1 MKKLQIQELKLK
13 FFLRSFLV
21 LVRVYCFFRQRKNK
35 ERVIAALLLL
45 PALILLVPTYTFALT
60 MIQSFLFQAMLV
72 YGLLSIFWIRK
83 YHYRLAGINF
93 GIYLLLLMKINAPIS
108 TGHQIQQGEET
119 LSVLQFN
126 VLATNEAYEETADRV
141 LQISP
146 DFVSFQEVSGDWA
159 KVLKNRLSAEYP
171 YQRIADRSDGHQGI
185 AVFSKHPLTDI
196 QVLDWDGTT
205 NITGKIQV
213 GEEVINFLSLHTR
226 SPMSK
231 SRWKSRNA
239 HINRAKRYVNEQ
251 AGEFLVL
258 GDFNTVPWDRRL
270 LKFKSSTELIDS
282 RKKLTPTYPT
292 WNPFVAQIPID
303 YIFHSKGI
311 GCGSLDSVDITSDHK
326 AILGTYKV
334 MGS

>member
-1 MKKLQIQELKLK
+1 M
-13 FFLRSFLV
+13 
-21 LVRVYCFFRQRKNK
+21 
-35 ERVIAALLLL
+35 AALLLL

-83 YHYRLAGINF
+83 HHYRLAGINF
-93 GIYLLLLMKINAPIS
+93 SIYLLLLIKVNAPINS
-108 TGHQIQQGEET
+108 GYQIQQGEEN

-126 VLATNEAYEETADRV
+126 VLADNDAYDETANRV

-146 DFVSFQEVSGDWA
+146 DFVSFQEVSEEWA
-159 KVLKNRLSAEYP
+159 KVLKSQLTETYP
-171 YQRIADRSDGHQGI
+171 YYRIAHRQDRHQGI
-185 AVFSKHPLTDI
+185 AVFSKYPLQDL

-205 NITGKIQV
+205 NISGKIKV
-213 GEEVINFLSLHTR
+213 GDEAINFLSLHTR

-231 SRWKSRNA
+231 ARWKNRNR
-239 HINRAKRYVNEQ
+239 HINQAKKFVNAQE
-251 AGEFLVL
+251 GEFLVL

-270 LKFKSSTELIDS
+270 LNFKSSTQLVDS

-303 YIFHSKGI
+303 YIFHSQGI

-326 AILGTYKV
+326 AILGTYQLT
-334 MGS
+334 SL